1 MEQKKS
7 PQADIDQQRTTG
19 FLLGVVLVLAM
30 LFVALEWNSI
40 PSEDDDA
47 SIDLSELVH
56 EDEMVP
62 MSIEEQ
68 LAQMEPEKQEAREAE
83 LLNIVD
89 DNVEL
94 QPTDNEQVVEQEG
107 EGDDDE
113 ALLQELQGE
122 EEPKAI
128 APMGIDP
135 EDNPLKFRLVED
147 LPQFPGGAVE
157 FMKWLTKNLQ
167 YPRLAQSR
175 KQEGKVIAHF
185 YVEKD
190 GSITGLKIAKSL
202 NRECD
207 NEALRV
213 LGMMPKWQPGVQ
225 NGKPCRT
232 KVSIPIV
239 FKL

>member
-1 MEQKKS
+1 MEQKKT
-7 PQADIDQQRTTG
+7 PQADMEQQRTTG
-19 FLLGVVLVLAM
+19 FLLGLVLVLAM
-30 LFVALEWNSI
+30 LFVALEWNSVE
-40 PSEDDDA
+40 SYEDEA
-47 SIDLSELVH
+47 TLDLDELVH
-56 EDEMVP
+56 EDEMIP

-68 LAQMEPEKQEAREAE
+68 LSQLESDKSQPKEAE
-83 LLNIVD
+83 QLRIVD

-94 QPTDNEQVVEQEG
+94 QPQEEQVAEAEG
-107 EGDDDE
+107 EGEDE
-113 ALLQELQGE
+113 MLLKELQGE

-147 LPQFPGGAVE
+147 LPQYPGGAVE

-167 YPRLAQSR
+167 YPKLAQV
-175 KQEGKVIAHF
+175 KKTQGKVIAHF

-190 GSITGLKIAKSL
+190 GSITGLKIVQSL
-202 NRECD
+202 SRECD
-207 NEALRV
+207 KEALRV
-213 LGMMPKWQPGVQ
+213 LGMMPNWQPGVQ
-225 NGKPCRT
+225 NGQPCRT

>member
-1 MEQKKS
+1 MEQKKI
-7 PQADIDQQRTTG
+7 PQADLEQQRTTG
-19 FLLGVVLVLAM
+19 FLLGLVMVLSV
-30 LFVALEWNSI
+30 LFVALEWNSVE
-40 PSEDDDA
+40 SAEEEA
-47 SIDLSELVH
+47 TLDLDELVH
-56 EDEMVP
+56 EEEMIP

-68 LAQMEPEKQEAREAE
+68 FAQLEPEKSQPKEAE
-83 LLNIVD
+83 QLRIVD

-94 QPTDNEQVVEQEG
+94 QPQEEQIAEN
-107 EGDDDE
+107 EGDGEDE
-113 ALLQELQGE
+113 VLLRELQGE
-122 EEPKAI
+122 EEPKAL

-147 LPQFPGGAVE
+147 LPQYPGGAVE
-157 FMKWLTKNLQ
+157 FMKWLTQNLK
-167 YPRLAQSR
+167 YPKKAQVMK
-175 KQEGKVIAHF
+175 KQGTVVAHF

-190 GSITGLKIAKSL
+190 GSITGLRIVQSL
-202 NRECD
+202 SKECD

-213 LGMMPKWQPGVQ
+213 LGMMPHWQPGVQ

>member
-7 PQADIDQQRTTG
+7 PQADLERQRTTG
-19 FLLGVVLVLAM
+19 FLLGVILVLAL

-40 PSEDDDA
+40 PPSSDE
-47 SIDLSELVH
+47 STLDLSELVH
-56 EDEMVP
+56 EDEMIP

-68 LAQMEPEKQEAREAE
+68 FAHLEPDKAQPKEAE
-83 LLNIVD
+83 QLRIVD

-94 QPTDNEQVVEQEG
+94 QPQEEQVAEDEG
-107 EGDDDE
+107 EGEDE
-113 ALLQELQGE
+113 MLLKELQGDE
-122 EEPKAI
+122 EESKAL

-135 EDNPLKFRLVED
+135 DDNPLKFRLVED
-147 LPQFPGGAVE
+147 LPQFPGGATE
-157 FMKWLTKNLQ
+157 LMKWLTKNLQ
-167 YPRLAQSR
+167 YPKRAQMQKR
-175 KQEGKVIAHF
+175 EGKVIAHF

-190 GSITGLKIAKSL
+190 GSITGLKIVQSL
-202 NRECD
+202 TWECD
-207 NEALRV
+207 REALRV

-225 NGKPCRT
+225 NGHPCRT

>member
-94 QPTDNEQVVEQEG
+94 QPTNNEQVAEQEG

-122 EEPKAI
+122 DEPKAI

-185 YVEKD
+185 
-190 GSITGLKIAKSL
+190 
-202 NRECD
+202 
-207 NEALRV
+207 
-213 LGMMPKWQPGVQ
+213 
-225 NGKPCRT
+225 
-232 KVSIPIV
+232 
-239 FKL
+239 

>member
-1 MEQKKS
+1 M
-7 PQADIDQQRTTG
+7 I
-19 FLLGVVLVLAM
+19 
-30 LFVALEWNSI
+30 
-40 PSEDDDA
+40 
-47 SIDLSELVH
+47 
-56 EDEMVP
+56 P

-68 LAQMEPEKQEAREAE
+68 LSQLESDKSQPKEAE
-83 LLNIVD
+83 QLRIVD

-94 QPTDNEQVVEQEG
+94 QPQEEQVAEAEG
-107 EGDDDE
+107 EGEDE
-113 ALLQELQGE
+113 MLLKELQGE

-147 LPQFPGGAVE
+147 LPQYPGGAVE

-167 YPRLAQSR
+167 YPKLAQV
-175 KQEGKVIAHF
+175 KKTQGKVIAHF

-190 GSITGLKIAKSL
+190 GSITGLKIVQSL
-202 NRECD
+202 SRECD
-207 NEALRV
+207 KEALRV
-213 LGMMPKWQPGVQ
+213 LGMMPNWQPGVQ
-225 NGKPCRT
+225 NGQPCRT

>member
-1 MEQKKS
+1 MEQKKT
-7 PQADIDQQRTTG
+7 PQADLDRQRTTG
-19 FLLGVVLVLAM
+19 FLLGIILVLSL
-30 LFVALEWNSI
+30 LFVALEWNSVE
-40 PSEDDDA
+40 SVEDIDT
-47 SIDLSELVH
+47 IDLADLMH
-56 EDEMVP
+56 EDEMIP

-68 LAQMEPEKQEAREAE
+68 LAQLEPDKAQPKEAE
-83 LLNIVD
+83 QLRIVD

-94 QPTDNEQVVEQEG
+94 QPQDEQVAEDEG
-107 EGDDDE
+107 DDE
-113 ALLQELQGE
+113 ALLKQLQDE
-122 EEPKAI
+122 EDAKAL

-135 EDNPLKFRLVED
+135 KDNPLKFRLVED
-147 LPQFPGGAVE
+147 LPQYPGGAVE

-167 YPRLAQSR
+167 YPKVAQT
-175 KQEGKVIAHF
+175 KKTQGTVIAHF

-190 GSITGLKIAKSL
+190 GSITGLKVAQSL
-202 NRECD
+202 SKECD

-213 LGMMPKWQPGVQ
+213 LGMMPNWQPGVQ